1 MSEKEKSFINEVAD
15 KLPQM
20 DDVKKAY
27 LMGFMEGCQPS
38 STEAEAFKDK
48 SDSSDSETKGEN

>member
-38 STEAEAFKDK
+38 STESDK
-48 SDSSDSETKGEN
+48 KEGALNDSTD

>member
-1 MSEKEKSFINEVAD
+1 MSEKEKTFINEVAD

-38 STEAEAFKDK
+38 S
-48 SDSSDSETKGEN
+48 SDTSDSETKGEN